1 MIVGNY
7 TEIVFSSTTPEQ
19 KLRIVEEI
27 KARGDNIVAVTEDGI
42 NDAAKEVGVL
52 FAIDILRPPTHHFQQ
67 RP

>member
-1 MIVGNY
+1 MVVGNY

-27 KARGDNIVAVTEDGI
+27 KARGDNIVAVTGDGI

-52 FAIDILRPPTHHFQQ
+52 FAIDILRPPTHHFHQ
-67 RP
+67 RS